1 MSESYTAKDIRVLRD
16 DELDERF
23 IFIASGQLARA
34 YPHVPEEV
42 ITRMLVAAETVGQS
56 CSDVVQR
63 YLVGDRAVQVTPEF
77 IECYAD
83 EVRERRWKGWGTG
96 RPEK

>member
-1 MSESYTAKDIRVLRD
+1 MSESYTAKDIRVLGD

-42 ITRMLVAAETVGQS
+42 ITRMLVAAEITGQS

-63 YLVGDRAVQVTPEF
+63 YLVGDRTVQVTSEF
-77 IECYAD
+77 IECYTD
-83 EVRERRWKGWGTG
+83 EVRERRWKGWGT
-96 RPEK
+96 RKPEK